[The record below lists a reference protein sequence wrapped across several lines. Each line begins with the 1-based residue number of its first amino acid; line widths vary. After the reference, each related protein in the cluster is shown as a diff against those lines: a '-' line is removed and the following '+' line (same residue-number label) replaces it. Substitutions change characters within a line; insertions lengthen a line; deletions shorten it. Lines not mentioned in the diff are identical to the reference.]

1 MASPFSIFRKHQ
13 KVLMAVLGIMAI
25 IAFTVLGIVLEI
37 LQGQPGTAAKNPVV
51 VTTKKYGDLREAD
64 LRRMRDSRRYV
75 SRFLQSAIIEASRGD
90 GEFIR
95 NQTENYLLP
104 LGLVAGNEQAK
115 EALFSEHATVD
126 HWLVVQ
132 RARELGLVASDGM
145 IEKFMYDLTD
155 HRLKGPDFAELFKHL
170 GGSEEFLF
178 SALRDELVSR
188 NYRTM
193 VGTSLDLGTATPA
206 QRWDYFQRL
215 KRKVDLEVA
224 PVSVAQ
230 FVDDKEDPG
239 DKVLKEFFEKYK
251 NNYPSPES
259 PEPGFRVPPTVEIE
273 YVKAEFD
280 KFADPAAITD
290 DEIKAYYDAHIEQ
303 FRNVELPD
311 MDLGELPP
319 AAQTPAVTG
328 PTDNQNRPD
337 PSGPEGATP
346 DAGPDAGKAS
356 GEKPEAAPSQEPE
369 KKPEQTPVDEPKANE
384 PSGGQPQE
392 PTSAAAVRSPFRLVA
407 MSQEAEEDAKNAPPV
422 AAEEKPAQPNTG
434 VPAAPEPKTPQD
446 SSLALPELTPNAP
459 ASENPAEAEP
469 AAPGDKPA
477 SPEASAP
484 KPKYKP
490 LDEVKDQIRR
500 TLAGEKVRERI
511 LEGLRPIRTNM
522 KKHHD
527 KQIQYEVRKEEP
539 GAKVEPP
546 QIDLNRL
553 TDPPAG
559 AFWVKK
565 TWKLAEADEAKSLDP
580 KELVAVERF
589 GTPQKTGLV
598 TMMELAQIPI
608 AASQTESEQ
617 LFLRE
622 AFQTMPTF
630 MPGISWDVDGNGY
643 LYWKIREVEER
654 VPKFDE
660 EGMRDK
666 VLAAWRFHVHAKKA
680 ALEHA
685 QRLADEARNSGASL
699 ADSIGR
705 QPGVSVSQTG
715 LFTWLTS
722 GTLSMMQYQRPRLSP
737 VEHVEM
743 AGDAFMRAAYDLA
756 VNEVGVAMNQPETTV
771 YVMRL
776 IKTTPLE
783 NVLMASFES
792 EPMMMYLL
800 VAHGERQKMINDWF
814 EDLRR
819 EADLE
824 WKRLADQPT
833 RDEQNPDE

>member
-1 MASPFSIFRKHQ
+1 
-13 KVLMAVLGIMAI
+13 MAVLGIMAI

-37 LQGQPGTAAKNPVV
+37 LQGQSGAASKNPVV
-51 VTTKKYGDLREAD
+51 VATEKYGDLHEFD
-64 LRRMRDSRRYV
+64 LQRMRDSRRYV
-75 SRFLQSAIIEASRGD
+75 SRFLQSAILEASRGD
-90 GEFIR
+90 GEFFR
-95 NQTENYLLP
+95 NQTLNYLLP
-104 LGLVAGNEQAK
+104 LGLVAGNEQSK
-115 EALFSEHATVD
+115 EALFSEQATVD

-145 IEKFMYDLTD
+145 VEKFLYDLTD
-155 HRLKGPDFAELFKHL
+155 HRLKGPDFAELFKRQ
-170 GGSEEFLF
+170 GGSEELLF

-215 KRKVDLEVA
+215 KRKIDLEVA
-224 PVSVAQ
+224 PISVAQ

-239 DKVLKEFFEKYK
+239 DQVLEEFFEQYK
-251 NNYPSPES
+251 NNFPSPES

-280 KFADPAAITD
+280 KFADPASITD
-290 DEIKAYYDAHIEQ
+290 EEIKAYYDAHIEQ
-303 FRNVELPD
+303 FRNVELPG

-319 AAQTPAVTG
+319 AATG
-328 PTDNQNRPD
+328 ATDDQKRSE
-337 PSGPEGATP
+337 PSAQEGATP
-346 DAGPDAGKAS
+346 DAGPDAGKVS
-356 GEKPEAAPSQEPE
+356 SEKPEAAPSQESE
-369 KKPEQTPVDEPKANE
+369 KKPDQTPADDPKGNE
-384 PSGGQPQE
+384 PSGGQTQE
-392 PTSAAAVRSPFRLVA
+392 TTSAAAIRSPFRLVA
-407 MSQEAEEDAKNAPPV
+407 MSQEAEEDVEKAEPTV
-422 AAEEKPAQPNTG
+422 AAEEKPARPDAD
-434 VPAAPEPKTPQD
+434 VPAEPEPKAPQD

-459 ASENPAEAEP
+459 SSEKSAEAEP
-469 AAPGDKPA
+469 AASTDKPA
-477 SPEASAP
+477 LPEASAP

-500 TLAGEKVRERI
+500 TLAGEKVRDRI
-511 LEGLRPIRTNM
+511 LEGFRPIRTNM

-527 KQIQYEVRKEEP
+527 KQIQYEVHKEEP

-565 TWKLAEADEAKSLDP
+565 TWKLVEADEAKTLDP

-589 GTPQKTGLV
+589 GPPQKTGLV
-598 TMMELAQIPI
+598 TMMELAQVPI

-622 AFQTMPTF
+622 AFELMPAF
-630 MPGISWDVDGNGY
+630 MPGISWDYDGNGY

-666 VLAAWRFHVHAKKA
+666 VLAAWRFHVQAKKA

-685 QRLADEARNSGASL
+685 QRLADEARNAGGSL

-705 QPGVSVSQTG
+705 QPGVTVSQTG
-715 LFTWLTS
+715 LFTWLTT
-722 GTLSMMQYQRPRLSP
+722 GTLSMMPYQQPRLSK

-743 AGDAFMRAAYDLA
+743 AGDAFMRAAYGLA

-783 NVLMASFES
+783 NFLMASFES
-792 EPMMMYLL
+792 EPMVMYLM
-800 VAHGERQKMINDWF
+800 VAQVERQKMINDWYA
-814 EDLRR
+814 DLRR
-819 EADLE
+819 EADLKWE
-824 WKRLADQPT
+824 RPADQPT
-833 RDEQNPDE
+833 RDEPNPDE